1 MDDEV
6 PSGTSQLRESS
17 MTSTH
22 SHLLPRYKH
31 LRQVAMR
38 LNTSLVKTLP
48 RDVLDEGGKRLGM
61 LKGNKLLLD
70 SEDMISVLMDFCIY
84 DVRRQGL
91 NAIERFLA
99 ESPPPAGS
107 EDMVLLQAMREARY
121 SLFVIE
127 SKESGVSIHVRDL
140 IRDEQLFLMDVNF
153 SQSAP
158 VGLVLAGRI
167 YSPEGIMQSTG
178 ATLPV
183 GVLPPAQREMILH
196 GLTTHPQGETYRN
209 PSPAQASELAASL
222 IKTCLKL
229 GAGENVR
236 YEELTSVNP
245 SSFIRSTAPP
255 ASRHIGRND
264 RCPCGSGKKF
274 KHCCGAPR

>member
-31 LRQVAMR
+31 LRQVSMR
-38 LNTSLVKTLP
+38 LNSSLVKTLP

-61 LKGNKLLLD
+61 LKGNKLILD
-70 SEDMISVLMDFCIY
+70 SEDMSSVLMDFCIY

-91 NAIERFLA
+91 NAVERFLA
-99 ESPPPAGS
+99 ESPPPS
-107 EDMVLLQAMREARY
+107 ESEQMILLQAMREARY

-127 SKESGVSIHVRDL
+127 RKEPGVGIHVRDL
-140 IRDEQLFLMDVNF
+140 IRDEELFLMDVNF
-153 SQSAP
+153 SQSADDG
-158 VGLVLAGRI
+158 VVLAGRI
-167 YSPEGIMQSTG
+167 YSPEGITQSTG
-178 ATLPV
+178 ATLPI
-183 GVLPPAQREMILH
+183 GVLSPANREMILH
-196 GLTTHPQGETYRN
+196 SLTSLAQSERYHD

-222 IKTCLKL
+222 IKACLKL
-229 GAGENVR
+229 GAGEHVR
-236 YEELTSVNP
+236 YEDPMTVN
-245 SSFIRSTAPP
+245 SSSSSRSIAPP
-255 ASRHIGRND
+255 SSRHIGRND